1 MDPITALKIAS
12 TVGGLFYSN
21 KLRQEAKGRNR
32 ELSRSI
38 DKQVSNL
45 EGTLPSI
52 DEFTEGL
59 IDLEMDESSVRSD
72 RNFLDFLRQSE
83 DLSSN
88 LSETIKQSD
97 LVFSGDLQNKFETDK
112 SFLESNLRIRE
123 DAGSL
128 NRERNLL
135 NILTRKEDQ
144 KSSVANKIFSLKTQ
158 QMGLDV

>member
-38 DKQVSNL
+38 DEQVSNL

-59 IDLEMDESSVRSD
+59 MDLEMDESSVRSD

-144 KSSVANKIFSLKTQ
+144 KSSVANEIFSLKTQ